1 MSKYKVGYIVNVIY
15 DFDKIIKGKVIGFNA
30 LTNQYMVEIL
40 ENKDDF
46 LKEKIY
52 GIYELDLKPIY
63 QENTIDL
70 NKSHKKHMDLIS
82 DVNKQLKEIDE
93 KEISQAKPSN
103 DFIYFKDLD
112 IVVPKKVFQEDVLN
126 IQPTSFIKDNSIVN
140 GFGVFLY
147 SNCLQIKQFKT
158 KEQAQEFIK
167 QLANALGSDIL

>member
-1 MSKYKVGYIVNVIY
+1 MSKYKVGDIVNVLY
-15 DFDKIIKGKVIGFNA
+15 DFDKIVKGKVIGFNA

-82 DVNKQLKEIDE
+82 DVNKQLNEIDE
-93 KEISQAKPSN
+93 KQVPQANPSN

-126 IQPTSFIKDNSIVN
+126 IQTISFRKDKSFVN

-147 SNCLQIKQFKT
+147 SNKMLLKGFET
-158 KEQAQEFIK
+158 KEESQEFLK
-167 QLANALGSDIL
+167 QLADTLGSDIL

>member
-1 MSKYKVGYIVNVIY
+1 MSKYKVGDIVNVLY
-15 DFDKIIKGKVIGFNA
+15 DFDKIVKGKVIGFNA

-82 DVNKQLKEIDE
+82 DVNKINKIIAWVSLWHLF
-93 KEISQAKPSN
+93 
-103 DFIYFKDLD
+103 FIYF
-112 IVVPKKVFQEDVLN
+112 I
-126 IQPTSFIKDNSIVN
+126 
-140 GFGVFLY
+140 
-147 SNCLQIKQFKT
+147 
-158 KEQAQEFIK
+158 
-167 QLANALGSDIL
+167 